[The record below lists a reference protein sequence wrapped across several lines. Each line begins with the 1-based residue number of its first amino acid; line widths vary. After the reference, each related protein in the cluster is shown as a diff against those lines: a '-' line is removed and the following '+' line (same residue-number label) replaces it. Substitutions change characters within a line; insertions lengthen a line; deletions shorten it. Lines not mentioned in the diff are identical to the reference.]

1 MKKLLISCL
10 CLSALFM
17 AASCE
22 KDEVAKKYQVTINVS
37 ADGTDVTSLKDF
49 SVKLSTASGEAVEL
63 TADELKKATYTA
75 NVVAG
80 TYSVSG
86 SASNDEFNFNTSK
99 TITVVDKDLDVDVV
113 LLPSLKQESGI
124 IFKEVY
130 FTGVASYYFQDA
142 FYELVNNSDE
152 VKYLDGI
159 IFGCIDRG
167 FNNETHKW
175 ADSLGNIPADFYPLK
190 GYIMQFPGS
199 GHDYP
204 LQPGESTV
212 IANLSMN
219 HSARE
224 ITEDDA
230 VSPADLSNAD
240 WELYI
245 PTSQRSIDNPD
256 VNNMELIY
264 GSGGFYFMPAVA
276 GEPMALIQL
285 PEGMTAE
292 ELVSDESNFHS
303 APGTTAVSLCV
314 PCDYILDAIDIQRH
328 GETQIVKVFHP
339 AQDAGYTYVTGLDEN
354 APDYDTSF
362 ESWESPYY
370 CGKSLRRK
378 CTMVTEGRAYFKDT
392 NNSTEDFILGGQKA
406 VVRRTFTAADAQ

>member
-10 CLSALFM
+10 CLGALFM
-17 AASCE
+17 AASCDD
-22 KDEVAKKYQVTINVS
+22 DEVAKKYQVTISVL
-37 ADGTDVTSLKDF
+37 ADGTDVTSLNDF
-49 SVKLSTASGEAVEL
+49 SVKLLTASGESVAL
-63 TADELKKATYTA
+63 TADELNQTLFTA

-80 TYSVSG
+80 SYTVTG
-86 SASNDEFNFNTSK
+86 SASNDEFNFYASQA
-99 TITVVDKDLDVDVV
+99 ITVVDQDLSVSVV
-113 LLPSLKQESGI
+113 LEPSLKQESGI

-159 IFGCIDRG
+159 IFSLIDRG
-167 FNNETHKW
+167 YNNETHKW
-175 ADSLGNIPADFYPLK
+175 ADEDGNIPADYYPLT
-190 GYIMQFPGS
+190 GYIFQFPGS
-199 GHDYP
+199 GNENA
-204 LQPGESTV
+204 LQPGESIV
-212 IANLSMN
+212 IATLSMN
-219 HSARE
+219 HTARE
-224 ITEDDA
+224 ITDDDA
-230 VSPADLSNAD
+230 VSPSNLSDAD

-256 VNNMELIY
+256 VKNMELIY

-276 GEPMALIQL
+276 GQPMALIQL
-285 PEGMTAE
+285 PDGMTAE
-292 ELVSDESNFHS
+292 DFVSDSTNYHS
-303 APGTTAVSLCV
+303 APGSSAVSLCA
-314 PCDYILDAIDIQRH
+314 PCDYVLDAIDIQRH
-328 GETQIVKVFHP
+328 GETKIVKVFHP
-339 AQDAGYTYVTGLDEN
+339 AQDAGYTYVTGTDET

-378 CTMVTEGRAYFKDT
+378 CTMVTTDGRAYFKDT

-406 VVRRTFTAADAQ
+406 VVRRTFTAAD